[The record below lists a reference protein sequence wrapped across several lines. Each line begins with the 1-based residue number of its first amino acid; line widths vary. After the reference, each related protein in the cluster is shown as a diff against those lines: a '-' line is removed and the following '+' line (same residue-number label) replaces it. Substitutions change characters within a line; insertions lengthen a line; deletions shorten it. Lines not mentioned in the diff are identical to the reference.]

1 MRLQFKL
8 ALIEAISKIALFFIL
23 LLSLGQYIED
33 VSLKH
38 TDKNLIKMKDKTMS
52 IIHEIGIRSFLNE
65 EQDSTFA
72 SYNILKDE
80 YVTIELDSLKH
91 PGLLKF
97 TNEKRIIENN
107 EFDYRILNYTF
118 KIDDQNYSLEV
129 GRNIELIYSLRRTIK
144 NYSIQ
149 ILLLVLVITILSDI
163 GIFKYLLQP
172 LNKKIIPKLKTITN
186 PEKFEFSEVKT
197 TTADFL
203 YLNDTINE
211 MMSKILNSVK
221 NQKKFIANAA
231 HELFTPI
238 SVMQNKLENIL
249 TLEELPQHLIPT
261 VIEQQNQL
269 SRLNQIIKALLLIS
283 RIENDQYIRKDEV
296 NVYDLVEE
304 VISGLEDRAEIS
316 EIKIENQIDRGIWL
330 EQVNKSLLYILI
342 FNLVNNAI
350 KYNRQGGFIRIVSQ
364 TDSQH
369 FILKVVDNGVG
380 IESANIQFIFD
391 RFTKIESKE
400 TEGFGLGLSIVN
412 SIVNFHHGKIEV
424 QSQPGQGSTFTV
436 SFPLKFL
443 KG

>member
-1 MRLQFKL
+1 
-8 ALIEAISKIALFFIL
+8 
-23 LLSLGQYIED
+23 
-33 VSLKH
+33 
-38 TDKNLIKMKDKTMS
+38 MKDKTMS

-97 TNEKRIIENN
+97 TNEKRIIENE

-149 ILLLVLVITILSDI
+149 ILLLVLAITILSDV

-172 LNKKIIPKLKTITN
+172 LNKKIIPKLKTTTD
-186 PEKFEFSEVKT
+186 PEKFEFSAVKT

-238 SVMQNKLENIL
+238 SIMQNKLENIL
-249 TLEELPQHLIPT
+249 TSENLPQHLIPT

-304 VISGLEDRAEIS
+304 VISGLEDRADIR
-316 EIKIENQIDRGIWL
+316 EIKIENQIDRGIRL
-330 EQVNKSLLYILI
+330 NQVNKSLLYILI

-350 KYNRQGGFIRIVSQ
+350 KYNRQGGFIRIESQ
-364 TDSQH
+364 ADSQH
-369 FILKVVDNGVG
+369 YILKVIDNGVG
-380 IESANIQFIFD
+380 IDPANIQFIFD
-391 RFTKIESKE
+391 RFTKIESRE
-400 TEGFGLGLSIVN
+400 TEGFGLGLSIVS
-412 SIVNFHHGKIEV
+412 SIVNFHHAKIEV
-424 QSQPGQGSTFTV
+424 QSQPGQGSTFMV

-443 KG
+443 KA

>member
-91 PGLLKF
+91 SGLLKL
-97 TNEKRIIENN
+97 TNEKRIIENE

-186 PEKFEFSEVKT
+186 PEKFEFSAVKT
-197 TTADFL
+197 TTDDFL

-238 SVMQNKLENIL
+238 SIMQNKLENLL
-249 TLEELPQHLIPT
+249 TSEDFPQHLVPT
-261 VIEQQNQL
+261 IIEQQNQL

-304 VISGLEDRAEIS
+304 VISGLEDRAEIR
-316 EIKIENQIDRGIWL
+316 EIKIENQIGRGIWL
-330 EQVNKSLLYILI
+330 EQVNKSLFYILI

-350 KYNRQGGFIRIVSQ
+350 KYNRQGGFIRIESQ

-369 FILKVVDNGVG
+369 YILKVIDNGVG
-380 IESANIQFIFD
+380 IEPANIQFIFD
-391 RFTKIESKE
+391 RFTKIESE
-400 TEGFGLGLSIVN
+400 GTEGFGLGLSIVS
-412 SIVNFHHGKIEV
+412 SIVNFHHAKIEV
-424 QSQPGQGSTFTV
+424 LSQPGQGSTFMV

-443 KG
+443 KA

>member
-23 LLSLGQYIED
+23 LISLGQYIED
-33 VSLKH
+33 IALQH
-38 TDKNLIKMKDKTMS
+38 TDKNLVKMKDKTMS
-52 IIHEIGIRSFLNE
+52 IIHDIGIRSFLNE

-80 YVTIELDSLKH
+80 YVTIELDSLKN
-91 PGLLKF
+91 PGLLKL

-163 GIFKYLLQP
+163 GIFKYLLRP
-172 LNKKIIPKLKTITN
+172 LNNSIIPKLKTITD
-186 PEKFEFSEVKT
+186 PEKFDFSEVKT

-211 MMSKILNSVK
+211 MMSKILNSIK
-221 NQKKFIANAA
+221 NQKKFIANVA

-238 SVMQNKLENIL
+238 SIMQNKLENII
-249 TLEELPQHLIPT
+249 TSDDFPQHLIP
-261 VIEQQNQL
+261 VMIEQQNQL

-304 VISGLEDRAEIS
+304 VISGLEDRAEIR
-316 EIKIENQIDRGIWL
+316 EIKIENQIGRSISV

-350 KYNRQGGFIRIVSQ
+350 KYNRQGGFVRIESQ

-369 FILKVVDNGVG
+369 YILKVKDNGIG
-380 IESANIQFIFD
+380 IDPDNIQYIFD
-391 RFTKIESKE
+391 RFTKIDSKG

-412 SIVNFHHGKIEV
+412 SIVNFHQAKIEV
-424 QSQPGQGSTFTV
+424 RSIPEQGSTFMV
-436 SFPLKFL
+436 FFPLKFL
-443 KG
+443 KA